1 MRRRRRGRCW
11 FLKREGRLVLCF
23 DNRDYHKQQIWT
35 LAQPCSIIRTGGFP
49 ALPAQPAWLLRLPAI
64 RAAVSALSAPV
75 LDRAALEEIFGVRR
89 RRAIELL
96 HRFGG
101 YQAGKTFLVDRASLL
116 GQLADLEAG
125 GGFRQEQTRRR
136 RLAEDLDRAKAS
148 LRARSVP
155 IPAPRPAA
163 AAGILPPGVYL
174 QPGQLRID
182 FQGTEDLLRQLLEL
196 AVAIQEDY
204 PRFDEICG
212 S

>member
-1 MRRRRRGRCW
+1 M
-11 FLKREGRLVLCF
+11 
-23 DNRDYHKQQIWT
+23 
-35 LAQPCSIIRTGGFP
+35 
-49 ALPAQPAWLLRLPAI
+49 
-64 RAAVSALSAPV
+64 
-75 LDRAALEEIFGVRR
+75 
-89 RRAIELL
+89 
-96 HRFGG
+96 
-101 YQAGKTFLVDRASLL
+101 DRASLL

-204 PRFDEICG
+204 PRFDEICR